1 MSSKVSRLPSRFPVG
16 TRFVIE
22 GQSGL
27 VHMQYLEFP
36 DGRRIQLPADVAG
49 RVGSHARRR
58 TRQKAAIRK
67 F

>member
-22 GQSGL
+22 GQSGRIH
-27 VHMQYLEFP
+27 VQYLEFP
-36 DGRRIQLPADVAG
+36 DGRRIQLPAG

>member
-22 GQSGL
+22 GQSGRIH
-27 VHMQYLEFP
+27 VQYLEFP
-36 DGRRIQLPADVAG
+36 DGRRIQLPAEIAG
-49 RVGSHARRR
+49 RAGSHARRD
-58 TRQKAAIRK
+58 RQKAGTRK